1 MNGRPFRFLNYVA
14 PKANSER
21 ALMAGTSPL
30 AWLETWCGYLEGS
43 DLPLAQYFRSTF
55 CTPEASSKPVKGS
68 NEIFPCPP
76 PFPWVVPKPA
86 GLGKSR
92 RRRDRWCKR
101 RACELWVNL
110 MVCALSHEALGVNVA
125 PERGRRGVALSS
137 TQSQMAARL
146 QSFACSV
153 VRLGHSAT
161 GCGLRLPATADR
173 LSRLREQLNQFDAL
187 PYSCS
192 HRHFQTRDG
201 SFTATQ
207 ALPVVAERLSLPDRV
222 QDFDPRPY
230 LSPTFRHIYEDPDAF
245 LKPEA
250 ERPEPI
256 KIRGTA
262 SRREL
267 LKVLERWDHLGR
279 LFVCDSSEVR
289 SEDRC
294 ELFAV
299 AKDADKDRQ
308 ILHRKRRNLQER
320 HIQGASRDLPHGVLL
335 CQLPLE
341 GRYVC
346 ACSVDDVKDFYHA
359 YPASEARARSSP
371 VGPVFRP
378 GEVSHLKAFQEALA
392 AGRVTQGGRVACCF
406 KGLGMGDHAAVDI
419 AQESHVNLLRSFGA
433 MKEGETLRY
442 RDPVPHPPSGFV
454 EGIMIDDHLGLQ
466 LLPRLQSLKE
476 TLAQPARDQEVF
488 AASGK
493 AYSHAGLQA
502 HPKKAVRRGVCAKV
516 WGAEIEGEKGLVG
529 PVRSRLMAL
538 GRLSSEVAR
547 PGAIDQ
553 QTLDGVLGLW
563 GFCAQFRRPIF
574 SFLYE
579 AYRQQGPGTAE
590 EPFRLSTGARNEF
603 AVLACL
609 APLCLTDLHVLPDK
623 YLYCVDASPSGAGVC
638 RSEVG
643 VSVVREIWRRGDKQG
658 YRMPLLSRLS
668 AALKESGLD
677 EDDVLDEQDS
687 QSEISD
693 SPLRSEFE
701 QGPVEALSFARGYL
715 ERVSQDDWRLSIPPA
730 LKEGP
735 WDFLELYSGCGQMS
749 ASWAKQ
755 GFSVLP
761 PVELKRGWDMT
772 SQDLFWGLLGLLRCG
787 KVKFLWWAPPCTTF
801 SSVRHP
807 KLRNLSQP
815 WGFDILD
822 FDCVLGNL
830 HAVQSM
836 LLALVQL
843 DVGHAFGGEQP
854 AFGSM
859 RALRPWELLKARG
872 AFEVLFDWCRYA
884 RLYTKTTRV
893 ITNFRALQGLQKRC
907 HHTRHH
913 PPLKGHKTTL
923 AGAYSR
929 AFCERVASFCASVW
943 DDFEGQVSGD
953 VEARKFGEDM
963 SGLQSHSKAEPW
975 GAHREHPQRYPP
987 TRVLHP
993 QQDPEKASRLK
1004 RSRRKRSSA
1013 LWAVQL
1019 SEGLTWKTCMQ
1030 YKFTQ
1035 HAHINIQEAK
1045 ARRSLFKRLPCNKRV
1060 VVCQDSRVN
1069 LGALGKGRSPA
1080 AALNRVMRS
1089 EAPLILGKN
1098 LYVSGLHLPTWSIRA
1113 DSPSR
1118 CLPVSPPRIALPPWF
1133 WQLRAGLRSGAA
1145 SLDALQGLPRA
1156 YNRWMVFV
1164 GALLLQC
1171 SGSPGA
1177 ATAFRRRQDPGALA
1191 ERPSHREDAPDP
1203 DEFDC
1208 QPGGVALASATW
1220 DDVGDLGSRALR
1232 RFVRLARRIYGCYVS
1247 TTPQPS
1253 SCSRDLKCPGPTVWM
1268 AEILACRAVESG
1280 ENLGAVRTSTTSPA
1294 GTQGG
1299 ERCTC
1304 RYCSAL
1310 AVAADG
1316 GFAGAWLFWIA
1327 EALRAYWTTSARSG
1341 IARRPL
1347 RRRRA
1352 VHPRA
1357 SSQNQISGC
1366 NLPTCSSRV
1375 SGCGHVDHLG
1385 GRDDP
1390 DVEADLE
1397 WLLGLV

>member
-1 MNGRPFRFLNYVA
+1 
-14 PKANSER
+14 
-21 ALMAGTSPL
+21 
-30 AWLETWCGYLEGS
+30 
-43 DLPLAQYFRSTF
+43 
-55 CTPEASSKPVKGS
+55 
-68 NEIFPCPP
+68 
-76 PFPWVVPKPA
+76 
-86 GLGKSR
+86 
-92 RRRDRWCKR
+92 
-101 RACELWVNL
+101 
-110 MVCALSHEALGVNVA
+110 
-125 PERGRRGVALSS
+125 
-137 TQSQMAARL
+137 MAARL

-701 QGPVEALSFARGYL
+701 QGPVE
-715 ERVSQDDWRLSIPPA
+715 DDWRLSIPPA

-735 WDFLELYSGCGQMS
+735 WDFLELYSGVVKSSFFGGRRLAPRPPSEGVRTREHLLRGRVTEKTHQIRTS
-749 ASWAKQ
+749 LIASLEEWLLPQLPGMTLETLAR
-755 GFSVLP
+755 GHSDVLSDWLEEYMVAMFLQRRSRRAAAETLNALAQRFGWLRSSLAAPWNLVKTWEQLEPVQHHP
-761 PVELKRGWDMT
+761 PVPKAVNDALVVT
-772 SQDLFWGLLGLLRCG
+772 ALLWRWPRMAALLVLGFFGLLR
-787 KVKFLWWAPPCTTF
+787 P
-801 SSVRHP
+801 S
-807 KLRNLSQP
+807 
-815 WGFDILD
+815 
-822 FDCVLGNL
+822 
-830 HAVQSM
+830 
-836 LLALVQL
+836 
-843 DVGHAFGGEQP
+843 
-854 AFGSM
+854 
-859 RALRPWELLKARG
+859 EL
-872 AFEVLFDWCRYA
+872 
-884 RLYTKTTRV
+884 
-893 ITNFRALQGLQKRC
+893 IGL
-907 HHTRHH
+907 
-913 PPLKGHKTTL
+913 
-923 AGAYSR
+923 
-929 AFCERVASFCASVW
+929 
-943 DDFEGQVSGD
+943 
-953 VEARKFGEDM
+953 
-963 SGLQSHSKAEPW
+963 
-975 GAHREHPQRYPP
+975 
-987 TRVLHP
+987 
-993 QQDPEKASRLK
+993 
-1004 RSRRKRSSA
+1004 
-1013 LWAVQL
+1013 
-1019 SEGLTWKTCMQ
+1019 
-1030 YKFTQ
+1030 
-1035 HAHINIQEAK
+1035 
-1045 ARRSLFKRLPCNKRV
+1045 
-1060 VVCQDSRVN
+1060 
-1069 LGALGKGRSPA
+1069 
-1080 AALNRVMRS
+1080 
-1089 EAPLILGKN
+1089 
-1098 LYVSGLHLPTWSIRA
+1098 
-1113 DSPSR
+1113 
-1118 CLPVSPPRIALPPWF
+1118 
-1133 WQLRAGLRSGAA
+1133 
-1145 SLDALQGLPRA
+1145 
-1156 YNRWMVFV
+1156 
-1164 GALLLQC
+1164 
-1171 SGSPGA
+1171 
-1177 ATAFRRRQDPGALA
+1177 RRQDLALPGDHFEEDVLYIRVPHPKTRFRAATSQHVRVEFPGVATWITLVVGTTPMWRRIWNGSWASFKLRFGALQT
-1191 ERPSHREDAPDP
+1191 E
-1203 DEFDC
+1203 
-1208 QPGGVALASATW
+1208 V
-1220 DDVGDLGSRALR
+1220 
-1232 RFVRLARRIYGCYVS
+1232 
-1247 TTPQPS
+1247 
-1253 SCSRDLKCPGPTVWM
+1253 
-1268 AEILACRAVESG
+1268 
-1280 ENLGAVRTSTTSPA
+1280 LGAVTFLPSSLRP
-1294 GTQGG
+1294 GG
-1299 ERCTC
+1299 ATFLF
-1304 RYCSAL
+1304 RYWDEDLTRLQWRGRWKSFRML
-1310 AVAADG
+1310 ETYVQEL
-1316 GFAGAWLFWIA
+1316 GAT
-1327 EALRAYWTTSARSG
+1327 E
-1341 IARRPL
+1341 
-1347 RRRRA
+1347 
-1352 VHPRA
+1352 
-1357 SSQNQISGC
+1357 
-1366 NLPTCSSRV
+1366 
-1375 SGCGHVDHLG
+1375 
-1385 GRDDP
+1385 
-1390 DVEADLE
+1390 
-1397 WLLGLV
+1397 